1 MINTIIG
8 AVLGLCFFIVPV
20 LAYREGIR
28 VGMQIGK
35 GIEPPKVQTPVETV
49 KEIVKDVHEIK
60 AEQEQLKVD
69 KKFNE
74 DMSKLMAFFR
84 GGGMNG
90 DNQD

>member
-28 VGMQIGK
+28 VGMQLSK
-35 GIEPPKVQTPVETV
+35 GIEPPKVQSPIEVV
-49 KEIVKDVHEIK
+49 KEVVKEVHDIK
-60 AEQEQLKVD
+60 LEQEQAKAD
-69 KKFNE
+69 KKYN
-74 DMSKLMAFFR
+74 DDIAKLMAYY

-90 DNQD
+90 ESQ